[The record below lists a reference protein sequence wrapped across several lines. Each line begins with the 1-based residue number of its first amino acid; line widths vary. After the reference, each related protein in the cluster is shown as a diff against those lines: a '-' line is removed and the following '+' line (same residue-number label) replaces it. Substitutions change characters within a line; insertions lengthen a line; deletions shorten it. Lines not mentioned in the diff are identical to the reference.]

1 MATTKKTETK
11 KKAAPKKSTVKATK
25 PAVTSS
31 PKGKKIVAKKAVKSA
46 PVKSTVKKVI
56 AKKAAAKKPIA
67 ATSSAKV
74 KKAAPKN
81 KAIQVFPEKM
91 AAVVV
96 APKPVKAVVPVP
108 SEEKPKAI
116 MPATVK
122 EAVVAEE
129 KPRQDKS
136 YNPQSIEKKW
146 QEKWEA
152 DKLYRSVID
161 RSKPKHYALTMLPY
175 PSGDL
180 HIGHWFPMTPADAR
194 ARYMRMKGYNVLF
207 PMGFDA
213 FGLPAENA
221 AIKDGVHPMKRTFQN
236 IERMRK
242 QMKTM
247 GTMFDW
253 EREAITAAPE
263 YYKWTEWFFIQLF
276 KQGLAYRKMSAVDW
290 CPNCNTTLARE
301 QVWGDDRHCERCNTP
316 VIKKDLD
323 QWFFKATK
331 YADELLNFDGID
343 WPQTVKTLQTNW
355 IDRSEGAEVQ
365 FQIASDTST
374 SLSAGQL
381 LVDSDQS
388 GLITD
393 NSSLTSSPLGITV
406 FTTRPDTLWGA
417 TFMVFSPEHP
427 LVEKITTP
435 ENKAAVEEYKM
446 QAARQ
451 TEIQRGAVDKEKT
464 GVFTGAYAINP
475 VNQARIPIWIAD
487 YVMMSYG
494 TGAIMAV
501 PAHDERDFAFA
512 KKYELPIVFVI
523 QPEVKSDADG
533 AEINAAYTGPGI
545 MVNSNQ
551 FNGTKVSTEKGRKNP
566 GIAKVLDWVTEQ
578 GIGKESVNYRY
589 RDWLISRQR
598 YWGAPIPMIYCD
610 AHGWNPVPDDQL
622 PVELPE
628 DVEWRPT
635 GESPL
640 KLHPTWKHTT
650 CPVCG
655 EAAVR
660 ETDTMDTFM
669 CSSWYHLRYLS
680 PKYDQGPF
688 DPAEYDYWMPVDT
701 YTGGIEHATMHLLY
715 TRFFHKALRDA
726 GIVKGDEPM
735 AQLRNQG
742 MVLGEDG
749 DKMSKSKGNV
759 VAPDVLVNKYGADSV
774 RAYIMFFARWEM
786 GAPWD
791 SQGIEGTVR
800 WVRRVWTLFTDSV
813 ADYSTDIQ
821 ADERIR
827 ATDEV
832 KKSLRRKVHQT
843 LRKVT
848 RDFENFEF
856 NTIVSSLME
865 LMNEMYKAREA
876 GIVGTDEWK
885 EALEIYVKM
894 MAPVTPHVAEELWA
908 YLGKPYSIHTQ
919 SWPVVDEAATK
930 EDSIELPVQV
940 NGKVR
945 DRITVPAE
953 ATEDEIKSAALASEM
968 VQKFLEGK
976 EPKKVI
982 VANRRLVSI
991 VV

>member
-11 KKAAPKKSTVKATK
+11 KKAAPKKPTAKA
-25 PAVTSS
+25 
-31 PKGKKIVAKKAVKSA
+31 KKVVAKKAVKSA

-56 AKKAAAKKPIA
+56 AKKVAAKKPA
-67 ATSSAKV
+67 PKKAVKVV

-81 KAIQVFPEKM
+81 KAIQVVPEKM

-116 MPATVK
+116 MSVPVKKSPA
-122 EAVVAEE
+122 AEE

-146 QEKWEA
+146 QDKWEA

-221 AIKDGVHPMKRTFQN
+221 AIRDGVHPMKRTFQN

-247 GTMFDW
+247 GAMFDW
-253 EREAITAAPE
+253 EREAVSAAPE
-263 YYKWTEWFFIQLF
+263 YYKWTEWFFIQLY

-343 WPQTVKTLQTNW
+343 WPERVKTLQTNW

-381 LVDSDQS
+381 SVISDQS
-388 GLITD
+388 SVI
-393 NSSLTSSPLGITV
+393 SV

-427 LVEKITTP
+427 LVEKITTA

-464 GVFTGAYAINP
+464 GVFTGAYAVNP

-523 QPEVKSDADG
+523 QPEVNAKRDADG
-533 AEINAAYTGPGI
+533 ADPSTRFASGQVNAAYTGPGI

-551 FNGTKVSTEKGRKNP
+551 FNGTKVNTEKGRKNP
-566 GIAKVLDWVTEQ
+566 GIAAVLDWIAEQ

-598 YWGAPIPMIYCD
+598 YWGAPIPMIYCEQ
-610 AHGWNPVPDDQL
+610 HGWNPVPDDQL

-680 PKYDQGPF
+680 PKYDKGPF

-735 AQLRNQG
+735 MQLRNQG

-759 VAPDVLVNKYGADSV
+759 IAPDVLVEKYGADSV

-800 WVRRVWTLFTDSV
+800 WARRVWTLFTDSA
-813 ADYSTDIQ
+813 ADLE
-821 ADERIR
+821 ANKRMA
-827 ATDEV
+827 ATEEV

-848 RDFENFEF
+848 HDFENFEF

-876 GIVGTDEWK
+876 GVVGTDEWK
-885 EALEIYVKM
+885 EAQEIYLKM
-894 MAPVTPHVAEELWA
+894 MSPVTPHVAEELWA

-919 SWPVVDEAATK
+919 SWPQVDEAATK

-945 DRITVPAE
+945 DRITVAAE
-953 ATEDEIKSAALASEM
+953 ATEDEIKSTALASEM

-982 VANRRLVSI
+982 VAKGRLVSI